1 MCDFSP
7 ASFGVRPDQTNPQR
21 MFAHKMS
28 LLAIVDTATS
38 RERGFWLIRKQLIG
52 ARLQLPAA
60 GQRVICQSQGRVKQI
75 GVIVIYSLFHSQFVF
90 T

>member
-28 LLAIVDTATS
+28 LLAIVDSAKCVDGEQLLAS
-38 RERGFWLIRKQLIG
+38 GGFR
-52 ARLQLPAA
+52 
-60 GQRVICQSQGRVKQI
+60 
-75 GVIVIYSLFHSQFVF
+75 
-90 T
+90 